1 MIIIIISNTKKMK
14 DPLLQPFQLKHLN
27 LKNRII
33 TTSHEPAYNENGF
46 PKDRYI
52 AYHLERAK
60 GGISMTMTAGSAVV
74 SKDSPPS
81 FDNIHAYKDE
91 VVPWIKKLTG
101 VIHDQNCAIMI
112 QLTHLGRRTSWNK
125 GDWLPSISSGK
136 HREPAHKAFPKVAE
150 SWDIQRIINEYGNA
164 AERMKE
170 GGMDGVEL
178 EAQGHLIGQFLS
190 PFTNELETE
199 YGGNF
204 NNRLRFTFD
213 ILSEIRKKV
222 GKNFIVGIRCVFDE
236 VESGGI
242 TKTEGFKI
250 AKILSDSGLVD
261 YLNINRGRIHTDPIL
276 TKHIPIQGMKT
287 APHLEFAGEIKKM
300 VNLPIF
306 HASKISDVATA
317 RYAISNGLV
326 DMVGMTRGHLA
337 DPHIVKKIKEKR
349 EDDIRPC
356 VGATY
361 CLDRIYQGEE
371 ALCIHNAATGRELKF
386 PNIITSSKLKKKIVV
401 VGAGPGGLEGAR
413 IAGERGHEV
422 VVFEAASDPGGQV
435 RLCAKSDRRKDMMGI
450 IDWRMQQ
457 CSKKNVSFN
466 FNILAEDK
474 EIINENPDTVIIATG
489 GIPNLQLFETKKD
502 LENVFTSW
510 DIISG
515 DIKLAENILI
525 YDEAGDHTA
534 MQSAEIAVD
543 QGSKVE
549 FMTPDRLISSEIM
562 GMNLTPYIK
571 NLQNKKITYSIAK
584 RLLDVS
590 IKGNKLNAIIG
601 SDYDGNFKYNSTYDQ
616 IILNYGIKPLD
627 ELYFNLVPLSK
638 NEGEINYDKFIKG
651 EEQNIIK
658 NNKKK
663 FNLYRIGD
671 AISSRNIHAAIYD
684 ALRITINI

>member
-1 MIIIIISNTKKMK
+1 MTDS
-14 DPLLQPFQLKHLN
+14 LLQSFKLKHLN

-33 TTSHEPAYNENGF
+33 TTSHEPAYNEDGF
-46 PKDRYI
+46 PKDRYV

-60 GGISMTMTAGSAVV
+60 GGIAMTMTAGSTVV

-91 VVPWIKKLTG
+91 VVPWIKKLTEA
-101 VIHDQNCAIMI
+101 IHDQDCKIMI
-112 QLTHLGRRTSWNK
+112 QLTHLGRRTSWSK

-150 SWDIQRIINEYGNA
+150 SWDIERIIKEYGDA

-178 EAQGHLIGQFLS
+178 EGQGHLIGQFLS
-190 PFTNELETE
+190 PLTNELETE
-199 YGGNF
+199 YGGSLE
-204 NNRLRFTFD
+204 NRLRFTLDVLSD
-213 ILSEIRKKV
+213 IRNKV
-222 GKNFIVGIRCVFDE
+222 GQKFIVGIRCVFDE
-236 VESGGI
+236 VEKGGI
-242 TKTEGFKI
+242 TKSDGLKI
-250 AKILSDSGLVD
+250 AKILSDSGLID

-276 TKHIPIQGMKT
+276 TKHIPIQGMKS
-287 APHLEFAGEIKKM
+287 APHLEFAGEIKKE

-326 DMVGMTRGHLA
+326 DMIGMTRGHLA

-386 PNIITSSKLKKKIVV
+386 PNIISKSKIKKKIVV
-401 VGAGPGGLEGAR
+401 VGAGPGGLEAAR
-413 IAGERGHEV
+413 IAAERGHKV
-422 VVFEAASDPGGQV
+422 IVFEAAPDPGGQI
-435 RLCAKSDRRKDMMGI
+435 RLCAKSERRKDMMGI
-450 IDWRMQQ
+450 IDWRMHQGL
-457 CSKKNVSFN
+457 KKNVKFN
-466 FNILAEDK
+466 FNIIAEAQDV
-474 EIINENPDTVIIATG
+474 INENPDTIIIATG
-489 GIPNLQLFETKKD
+489 GMPNLELFETKKD

-515 DIKLAENILI
+515 DVKLAENILI

-534 MQSAEIAVD
+534 MQSAEIAIEK
-543 QGSKVE
+543 GSTVE
-549 FMTPDRLISSEIM
+549 LMTPDRLISSEIM
-562 GMNLTPYIK
+562 GMNLTPYLK

-584 RLLDVS
+584 RLIDVS
-590 IKGNKLNAIIG
+590 IKGNKLNATIG
-601 SDYDGNFKYNSTYDQ
+601 SDYDENFKHHSIYDQ
-616 IILNYGIKPLD
+616 IFLNYGVKPLD
-627 ELYFNLVPLSK
+627 ELYFNLVSFSK
-638 NEGEINYDKFIKG
+638 NEGEVNYTKFIKG
-651 EEQNIIK
+651 EIQNIIK
-658 NNKKK
+658 NKNNK

-671 AISSRNIHAAIYD
+671 AVSSRNIHAAIYD
-684 ALRITINI
+684 ALRLVINL

>member
-1 MIIIIISNTKKMK
+1 MTDS
-14 DPLLQPFQLKHLN
+14 LLQSFKLKHLN

-33 TTSHEPAYNENGF
+33 TTSHEPAYNEDGF
-46 PKDRYI
+46 PKDRYV

-60 GGISMTMTAGSAVV
+60 GGIAMTMTAGSTVV

-91 VVPWIKKLTG
+91 VVPWIKKLTEA
-101 VIHDQNCAIMI
+101 IHDQDCKIMI

-150 SWDIQRIINEYGNA
+150 SWDIERIIKEYGDA

-178 EAQGHLIGQFLS
+178 EGQGHLIGQFLS
-190 PFTNELETE
+190 PLTNELETE
-199 YGGNF
+199 YGGSLE
-204 NNRLRFTFD
+204 NRLRFTLDVLSD
-213 ILSEIRKKV
+213 IRNKV
-222 GKNFIVGIRCVFDE
+222 GQKFIVGIRCVFDE
-236 VESGGI
+236 VEKGGI
-242 TKTEGFKI
+242 TKSDGLKI
-250 AKILSDSGLVD
+250 AKILSDSGLID

-276 TKHIPIQGMKT
+276 TKHIPIQGMKS
-287 APHLEFAGEIKKM
+287 APHLEFAGEIKKE

-326 DMVGMTRGHLA
+326 DMIGMTRGHLA

-386 PNIITSSKLKKKIVV
+386 PNIISKSKIKKKIVV
-401 VGAGPGGLEGAR
+401 VGAGPGGLEAAR
-413 IAGERGHEV
+413 IAAERGHEV
-422 VVFEAASDPGGQV
+422 IVFEAAPDPGGQI
-435 RLCAKSDRRKDMMGI
+435 RLCAKSARRKDMMGI

-457 CSKKNVSFN
+457 CIKKNVKFN
-466 FNILAEDK
+466 FNIIAEAQDV
-474 EIINENPDTVIIATG
+474 INENPDTIIIATG
-489 GIPNLQLFETKKD
+489 GMPNLELFETKKD
-502 LENVFTSW
+502 LDNVFTSW

-515 DIKLAENILI
+515 DVKLAENILI

-534 MQSAEIAVD
+534 MQSAEIAIEK
-543 QGSKVE
+543 GSTVE

-562 GMNLTPYIK
+562 GMNLTPYLK

-584 RLLDVS
+584 RLIDVS
-590 IKGNKLNAIIG
+590 IKGNKLNATIG
-601 SDYDGNFKYNSTYDQ
+601 SDYDENFKNNSIYDQ
-616 IILNYGIKPLD
+616 IFLNYGVKPLD
-627 ELYFNLVPLSK
+627 ELYFNLVSFSK
-638 NEGEINYDKFIKG
+638 NEGEVNYTKFIKG
-651 EEQNIIK
+651 EAQNIIK
-658 NNKKK
+658 NKNKK
-663 FNLYRIGD
+663 FYLYRIGD
-671 AISSRNIHAAIYD
+671 AVSSRNIHAAIYD
-684 ALRITINI
+684 ALRLVINL

>member
-1 MIIIIISNTKKMK
+1 MT
-14 DPLLQPFQLKHLN
+14 DALLQSFQLKHLN
-27 LKNRII
+27 LKNRIL
-33 TTSHEPAYNENGF
+33 TTSHEPAYNEDGF
-46 PKDRYI
+46 PKERYI

-60 GGISMTMTAGSAVV
+60 GGIAMTMTAGSAVV

-81 FDNIHAYKDE
+81 FDNIHAFKDE
-91 VVPWIKKLTG
+91 VVPWIKKLTN
-101 VIHDQNCAIMI
+101 VIHDQDCAIMI

-150 SWDIQRIINEYGNA
+150 KWDIQRIIKEYGDA

-178 EAQGHLIGQFLS
+178 EGQGHLIGQFLS
-190 PFTNELETE
+190 PLTNELENE

-204 NNRLRFTFD
+204 ENRLRFTLD
-213 ILSEIRKKV
+213 VLSEIRKKV
-222 GKNFIVGIRCVFDE
+222 GDKFILGIRCVFDE
-236 VESGGI
+236 VQEGGI
-242 TKTEGFKI
+242 SKTEGFKI
-250 AKILSDSGLVD
+250 AKILSDTGLVD
-261 YLNINRGRIHTDPIL
+261 YLNVNRGRIHTDPIL
-276 TKHIPIQGMKT
+276 TKHIPIQGMKS
-287 APHLEFAGEIKKM
+287 APHLEFAGEIKKE
-300 VNLPIF
+300 VSIPIF

-337 DPHIVKKIKEKR
+337 DPHIVTKIKEKR

-386 PNIITSSKLKKKIVV
+386 PNIITTSKVKKKIVV
-401 VGAGPGGLEGAR
+401 VGAGPGGLEASR
-413 IAGERGHEV
+413 IAAERGHDV

-435 RLCAKSDRRKDMMGI
+435 RLCAKSKRRKDMMGI

-457 CSKKNVSFN
+457 CNKKNVKFN
-466 FNILAEDK
+466 FNVLAEKDDVLD
-474 EIINENPDTVIIATG
+474 EDPDTIIIATG
-489 GIPNLQLFETKKD
+489 GMPNLELFETKKN
-502 LENVFTSW
+502 LENIFTSW

-515 DIKLAENILI
+515 DIKLADNILI

-534 MQSAEIAVD
+534 MQSAEIAIEE
-543 QGSKVE
+543 GSKVD

-562 GMNLTPYIK
+562 GMNLTPYLK
-571 NLQNKKITYSIAK
+571 NLQNKNITYSIAK
-584 RLLDVS
+584 RLLNVS
-590 IKGNKLNAIIG
+590 IKGNKLNALIG
-601 SDYDGNFKYNSTYDQ
+601 SDYDEGFKYNSTYDQ
-616 IILNYGIKPLD
+616 IFLNYGIKPLD

-638 NEGEINYDKFIKG
+638 NEGEVNYDKLIQG
-651 EEQNIIK
+651 EQQNIIK
-658 NNKKK
+658 NNNNK

-684 ALRITINI
+684 ALRLLVNI

>member
-1 MIIIIISNTKKMK
+1 MTDS
-14 DPLLQPFQLKHLN
+14 LLQSFKLKHLN

-33 TTSHEPAYNENGF
+33 TTSHEPAYNEDGF
-46 PKDRYI
+46 PKDRYV

-60 GGISMTMTAGSAVV
+60 GGIAMTMTAGSTVV

-91 VVPWIKKLTG
+91 VVPWIKKLTEA
-101 VIHDQNCAIMI
+101 IHDQDCKIMI

-150 SWDIQRIINEYGNA
+150 SWDIERIIKEYGDA

-178 EAQGHLIGQFLS
+178 EGQGHLIGQFLS
-190 PFTNELETE
+190 PLTNELETE
-199 YGGNF
+199 YGGSLE
-204 NNRLRFTFD
+204 NRLRFTLDVLSD
-213 ILSEIRKKV
+213 IRSKV
-222 GKNFIVGIRCVFDE
+222 GQKFIVGIRCVFDE
-236 VESGGI
+236 VEKGGI
-242 TKTEGFKI
+242 TKSDGLKI
-250 AKILSDSGLVD
+250 AKILSDSGLID

-276 TKHIPIQGMKT
+276 TKHIPIQGMKS
-287 APHLEFAGEIKKM
+287 APHLEFAGEIKKE

-326 DMVGMTRGHLA
+326 DMIGMTRGHLA
-337 DPHIVKKIKEKR
+337 DPYIVKKIKEKR

-386 PNIITSSKLKKKIVV
+386 PNIISKSKIKKKIVV
-401 VGAGPGGLEGAR
+401 VGAGPGGLEAAR
-413 IAGERGHEV
+413 IAAERGHKV
-422 VVFEAASDPGGQV
+422 IVFEAAPDPGGQI
-435 RLCAKSDRRKDMMGI
+435 RLCAKSARRKDMMGI

-457 CSKKNVSFN
+457 CIKKNVKFN
-466 FNILAEDK
+466 FNIIAEAQDV
-474 EIINENPDTVIIATG
+474 INENPDTIIIATG
-489 GIPNLQLFETKKD
+489 GMPNLELFETKKD

-515 DIKLAENILI
+515 DVKLAENILI

-534 MQSAEIAVD
+534 MQSAEIAIEK
-543 QGSKVE
+543 GSTVE

-562 GMNLTPYIK
+562 GMNLTPYLK

-584 RLLDVS
+584 RLIDVS
-590 IKGNKLNAIIG
+590 IKGNKLNATIG
-601 SDYDGNFKYNSTYDQ
+601 SDYDENFKHHSIYDQ
-616 IILNYGIKPLD
+616 IFLNYGVKPLD
-627 ELYFNLVPLSK
+627 ELYFNLVSFSK
-638 NEGEINYDKFIKG
+638 NEGEVNYTKFIKG
-651 EEQNIIK
+651 EIQNIIK
-658 NNKKK
+658 NKNNK

-671 AISSRNIHAAIYD
+671 AVSSRNIHAAIYD
-684 ALRITINI
+684 ALRLVINL

>member
-1 MIIIIISNTKKMK
+1 MTDS
-14 DPLLQPFQLKHLN
+14 LLQPFQLKHLN

-52 AYHLERAK
+52 AYHSERAK
-60 GGISMTMTAGSAVV
+60 GGIAMTMTAGSTVV

-91 VVPWIKKLTG
+91 VVPWIKKLTKA
-101 VIHDQNCAIMI
+101 IHDQDCAIMI

-150 SWDIQRIINEYGNA
+150 SWDIQRIIKEYGDA

-178 EAQGHLIGQFLS
+178 EGQGHLIGQFLS
-190 PFTNELETE
+190 PLTNELETE
-199 YGGNF
+199 YGGSF
-204 NNRLRFTFD
+204 ENRLRFTLD
-213 ILSEIRKKV
+213 VLSEIRKKV
-222 GKNFIVGIRCVFDE
+222 GYKFILGIRCVLDE
-236 VESGGI
+236 VQAGGI

-250 AKILSDSGLVD
+250 AKTLSESGLID

-276 TKHIPIQGMKT
+276 TKQIPIQGMKS
-287 APHLEFAGEIKKM
+287 APHLDFVGEIKKE

-306 HASKISDVATA
+306 HASKIADVATA

-326 DMVGMTRGHLA
+326 DMIGMTRGHLA
-337 DPHIVKKIKEKR
+337 DPHIVKKITEKR

-371 ALCIHNAATGRELKF
+371 ALCIHNAATGRELIF
-386 PNIITSSKLKKKIVV
+386 PNVIISSKSKKKIVI
-401 VGAGPGGLEGAR
+401 VGAGPAGLEGAR
-413 IAGERGHEV
+413 IAAERGHEV
-422 VVFEAASDPGGQV
+422 VVFEAASDPGGQI

-457 CSKKNVSFN
+457 CTKRKVKFN
-466 FNILAEDK
+466 FNILAESQNVL
-474 EIINENPDTVIIATG
+474 EENPDNVIIATG
-489 GIPNLQLFETKKD
+489 GIPNLELFETKKD

-534 MQSAEIAVD
+534 MQSAEIAI
-543 QGSKVE
+543 QGGSTVE

-590 IKGNKLNAIIG
+590 IKDNKLNALIG
-601 SDYDGNFKYNSTYDQ
+601 SDYDEKFKHNSTYDQ
-616 IILNYGIKPLD
+616 VILNYGVKPLD
-627 ELYFNLVPLSK
+627 ELYFNLVPHSK
-638 NEGEINYDKFIKG
+638 NEGEVNYDKFIKG
-651 EEQNIIK
+651 EQQNIIK
-658 NNKKK
+658 NKKNK

-684 ALRITINI
+684 ALRLVINL

>member
-1 MIIIIISNTKKMK
+1 MS
-14 DPLLQPFQLKHLN
+14 DSLLQSFKLKHLN

-33 TTSHEPAYNENGF
+33 TTSHEPAYNEDGF
-46 PKDRYI
+46 PKDRYV

-60 GGISMTMTAGSAVV
+60 GGIAMTMTAGSTVV

-91 VVPWIKKLTG
+91 VVPWIKKLTEA
-101 VIHDQNCAIMI
+101 IHNQDCKIMI

-150 SWDIQRIINEYGNA
+150 SWDIERIIKEYGDA

-178 EAQGHLIGQFLS
+178 EGQGHLIGQFLS
-190 PFTNELETE
+190 PLTNELETE
-199 YGGNF
+199 YGGSLE
-204 NNRLRFTFD
+204 NRLRFTLDVLSD
-213 ILSEIRKKV
+213 IRNKV
-222 GKNFIVGIRCVFDE
+222 GQKFIVGIRCVFDE
-236 VESGGI
+236 VEKGGL
-242 TKTEGFKI
+242 TKSDGLKI
-250 AKILSDSGLVD
+250 AKILSDSGLID

-276 TKHIPIQGMKT
+276 TKHIPIQGMKS
-287 APHLEFAGEIKKM
+287 APHLEFAGEIKKEI
-300 VNLPIF
+300 NLPIF

-326 DMVGMTRGHLA
+326 DMIGMTRGHLA

-371 ALCIHNAATGRELKF
+371 ALCIHNAATGRELQF
-386 PNIITSSKLKKKIVV
+386 PNIISKSKIKKKIVV
-401 VGAGPGGLEGAR
+401 VGAGPGGLEAAR
-413 IAGERGHEV
+413 IAAERGHEV
-422 VVFEAASDPGGQV
+422 IVFEAAPDPGGQI
-435 RLCAKSDRRKDMMGI
+435 RLCAKSARRKDMMGI

-457 CSKKNVSFN
+457 CIKKNVKFN
-466 FNILAEDK
+466 FNIIAEVQDV
-474 EIINENPDTVIIATG
+474 INENPDTIIIATG
-489 GIPNLQLFETKKD
+489 GMPNLELFETKKD

-515 DIKLAENILI
+515 DVKLAENILI

-534 MQSAEIAVD
+534 MQSAEIAIGK
-543 QGSKVE
+543 GSTVE

-562 GMNLTPYIK
+562 GMNLTPYLK

-584 RLLDVS
+584 RLIDVS
-590 IKGNKLNAIIG
+590 IKGNKLNATIG
-601 SDYDGNFKYNSTYDQ
+601 SDYDENFKHNSIYDQ
-616 IILNYGIKPLD
+616 IFLNYGVKPLD
-627 ELYFNLVPLSK
+627 ELYFNLVSFSK
-638 NEGEINYDKFIKG
+638 NEGEVNYTKFIKG
-651 EEQNIIK
+651 EIQNIIK
-658 NNKKK
+658 NKNNK

-671 AISSRNIHAAIYD
+671 AVSSRNIHAAIYD
-684 ALRITINI
+684 ALRLVINL

>member
-1 MIIIIISNTKKMK
+1 MTDS
-14 DPLLQPFQLKHLN
+14 LLQPFQLKHLH

-33 TTSHEPAYNENGF
+33 TTSHEPAYNEDGF

-60 GGISMTMTAGSAVV
+60 GGIAMTMTAGSAVV

-91 VVPWIKKLTG
+91 VVPWVKKLTK
-101 VIHDQNCAIMI
+101 VIHDQDCKIMI
-112 QLTHLGRRTSWNK
+112 QLTHLGRRTSWSK

-150 SWDIQRIINEYGNA
+150 SWDIERVIKEYGDA

-178 EAQGHLIGQFLS
+178 EGQGHLTGQFLS
-190 PFTNELETE
+190 PLTNELKTE
-199 YGGNF
+199 YGGSF
-204 NNRLRFTFD
+204 QNRLRFTLD
-213 ILSEIRKKV
+213 VLSEIRKKV
-222 GKNFIVGIRCVFDE
+222 GQDFILGIRCVFDE
-236 VESGGI
+236 VEKGGI
-242 TKTEGFKI
+242 TKLEGFKI
-250 AKILSDSGLVD
+250 AKILSESGLVD

-276 TKHIPIQGMKT
+276 TKHIPIQGMKS
-287 APHLEFAGEIKKM
+287 APHLEFAGEIKKV

-326 DMVGMTRGHLA
+326 DMIGMTRGHLA
-337 DPHIVKKIKEKR
+337 DPHIVTKIKEKR

-386 PNIITSSKLKKKIVV
+386 PNIINPSNIKKRIVV
-401 VGAGPGGLEGAR
+401 VGAGPGGLEAAR
-413 IAGERGHEV
+413 IAAERGHDV
-422 VVFEAASDPGGQV
+422 VTFEAAPDPGGQV
-435 RLCAKSDRRKDMMGI
+435 RLCAKSQRRKDMMGI

-457 CSKKNVSFN
+457 CAKRNVKFN
-466 FNILAEDK
+466 FNIVAENQDILK
-474 EIINENPDTVIIATG
+474 ENPDTVIIATG
-489 GIPNLQLFETKKD
+489 GIPNLELFETKKD

-515 DIKLAENILI
+515 DIKLGENILI

-534 MQSAEIAVD
+534 MQSAEIAIKE
-543 QGSKVE
+543 GSTVE

-562 GMNLTPYIK
+562 GMNLTPYLR

-590 IKGNKLNAIIG
+590 VKGNKLNAVIG
-601 SDYDGNFKYNSTYDQ
+601 SDYDEIFRYNATYDQ
-616 IILNYGIKPLD
+616 VFLNYGVKPLN
-627 ELYFNLVPLSK
+627 ELYFNLIPYSK
-638 NEGEINYDKFIKG
+638 NEGEVDYNKFING

-658 NNKKK
+658 NKNNK

-671 AISSRNIHAAIYD
+671 AVSSRNIHAAIFD
-684 ALRITINI
+684 ALRLVINL

>member
-1 MIIIIISNTKKMK
+1 MTDS
-14 DPLLQPFQLKHLN
+14 LLQPFQLKHLH

-33 TTSHEPAYNENGF
+33 TTSHEPAYNEDGF

-60 GGISMTMTAGSAVV
+60 GGIAMTMTAGSAVV

-81 FDNIHAYKDE
+81 FNNIHAYKDD
-91 VVPWIKKLTG
+91 VVPWVKKLTK
-101 VIHDQNCAIMI
+101 VIHDQDCKIMI
-112 QLTHLGRRTSWNK
+112 QLTHLGRRTSWSK

-150 SWDIQRIINEYGNA
+150 SWDIERVIKEYGDA

-178 EAQGHLIGQFLS
+178 EGQGHLTGQFLS
-190 PFTNELETE
+190 PLTNELKTE
-199 YGGNF
+199 YGGSF
-204 NNRLRFTFD
+204 QNRLRFTLD
-213 ILSEIRKKV
+213 VLSEIRKKV
-222 GKNFIVGIRCVFDE
+222 GQDFILGIRCVFDE
-236 VESGGI
+236 VEKGGI
-242 TKTEGFKI
+242 TKLEGFKI
-250 AKILSDSGLVD
+250 AKILSESGLVD

-276 TKHIPIQGMKT
+276 TKHIPIQGMKS
-287 APHLEFAGEIKKM
+287 APHLEFAGEIKKV

-326 DMVGMTRGHLA
+326 DMIGMTRGHLA
-337 DPHIVKKIKEKR
+337 DPHIVTKIKEKR

-386 PNIITSSKLKKKIVV
+386 PNIINPSNIKKRIVV
-401 VGAGPGGLEGAR
+401 VGAGPGGLEAAR
-413 IAGERGHEV
+413 IAAERGHDV
-422 VVFEAASDPGGQV
+422 VIFEAAPDPGGQV
-435 RLCAKSDRRKDMMGI
+435 RLCAKSERRKDMMGI

-457 CSKKNVSFN
+457 CAKRNVKFN
-466 FNILAEDK
+466 FNIVAENQDILK
-474 EIINENPDTVIIATG
+474 ENPDTVIIATG
-489 GIPNLQLFETKKD
+489 GIPNLELFETKKD

-515 DIKLAENILI
+515 DIKLGENILI

-534 MQSAEIAVD
+534 MQSAEIAIKE
-543 QGSKVE
+543 GSTVE

-562 GMNLTPYIK
+562 GMNLTPYLK

-590 IKGNKLNAIIG
+590 VKGNKLNAVIG
-601 SDYDGNFKYNSTYDQ
+601 SDYDEIFRYNATYDQ
-616 IILNYGIKPLD
+616 VFLNYGVKPLN
-627 ELYFNLVPLSK
+627 ELYFNLIPYSK
-638 NEGEINYDKFIKG
+638 NEGEVDYNKFING

-658 NNKKK
+658 NKNNK

-671 AISSRNIHAAIYD
+671 AVSSRNIHAAIFD
-684 ALRITINI
+684 ALRLVINL

>member
-1 MIIIIISNTKKMK
+1 MTDS
-14 DPLLQPFQLKHLN
+14 LLQSFKLKHLN

-33 TTSHEPAYNENGF
+33 TTSHEPAYNEDGF
-46 PKDRYI
+46 PKDRYV

-60 GGISMTMTAGSAVV
+60 GGIAMTMTAGSTVV

-91 VVPWIKKLTG
+91 VVPWIKKLTEA
-101 VIHDQNCAIMI
+101 IHDQDCKIMI

-150 SWDIQRIINEYGNA
+150 SWDIERIIKEYGDA
-164 AERMKE
+164 AERMKQ

-178 EAQGHLIGQFLS
+178 EGQGHLIGQFLS
-190 PFTNELETE
+190 PLTNELQTE
-199 YGGNF
+199 YGGSLE
-204 NNRLRFTFD
+204 NRLRFTLDVLSD
-213 ILSEIRKKV
+213 IRSKV
-222 GKNFIVGIRCVFDE
+222 GQKFIVGIRCVFDE
-236 VESGGI
+236 VEKGGI
-242 TKTEGFKI
+242 TKSDGLKI
-250 AKILSDSGLVD
+250 AKILSDSGLID

-276 TKHIPIQGMKT
+276 TKHIPIQGMKS
-287 APHLEFAGEIKKM
+287 APHLEFAGEIKKE

-326 DMVGMTRGHLA
+326 DMIGMTRGHLA

-386 PNIITSSKLKKKIVV
+386 PNIISKSKIKKKIVV
-401 VGAGPGGLEGAR
+401 VGAGPGGLEAAR
-413 IAGERGHEV
+413 IAAERGHEV
-422 VVFEAASDPGGQV
+422 IVFEAAPDPGGQI
-435 RLCAKSDRRKDMMGI
+435 RLCAKSARRKDMMGI

-457 CSKKNVSFN
+457 CLKKNVKFN
-466 FNILAEDK
+466 FNIIAEAQDV
-474 EIINENPDTVIIATG
+474 INENPDTIIIATG
-489 GIPNLQLFETKKD
+489 GMPNLELFETKKD

-515 DIKLAENILI
+515 DVKLAENILI

-534 MQSAEIAVD
+534 MQSAEIAIEK
-543 QGSKVE
+543 GSTVE

-562 GMNLTPYIK
+562 GMNLTPYLK

-584 RLLDVS
+584 RLIDVS
-590 IKGNKLNAIIG
+590 IKGNKLNATIG
-601 SDYDGNFKYNSTYDQ
+601 SDYDENFKNNSIYDQ
-616 IILNYGIKPLD
+616 IFLNYGVKPLD
-627 ELYFNLVPLSK
+627 ELYFNLVSFSK
-638 NEGEINYDKFIKG
+638 NEGEVNYTKFIKG
-651 EEQNIIK
+651 QIQNIIK
-658 NNKKK
+658 NKNNK

-671 AISSRNIHAAIYD
+671 AVSSRNIHAAIYD
-684 ALRITINI
+684 ALRLVINL

>member
-1 MIIIIISNTKKMK
+1 MTDS
-14 DPLLQPFQLKHLN
+14 LLQSFKLKHLN

-33 TTSHEPAYNENGF
+33 TTSHEPAYNEDGF
-46 PKDRYI
+46 PKDRYV

-60 GGISMTMTAGSAVV
+60 GGIAMTMTAGSTVV

-91 VVPWIKKLTG
+91 VVPWIKKLTEA
-101 VIHDQNCAIMI
+101 IHDQDCKIMI

-150 SWDIQRIINEYGNA
+150 SWDIERIIKEYGDA

-170 GGMDGVEL
+170 GGMDGIEL
-178 EAQGHLIGQFLS
+178 EGQGHLIGQFLS
-190 PFTNELETE
+190 PITNELETE
-199 YGGNF
+199 YGGSLE
-204 NNRLRFTFD
+204 NRLRFTLDVLSD
-213 ILSEIRKKV
+213 IRNKV
-222 GKNFIVGIRCVFDE
+222 GQKFIVGIRCVFDE
-236 VESGGI
+236 VEKGGI
-242 TKTEGFKI
+242 TKSDGLKI
-250 AKILSDSGLVD
+250 AKILSDSGLID

-276 TKHIPIQGMKT
+276 TKHIPIQGMKS
-287 APHLEFAGEIKKM
+287 APHLEFAGEIKKE

-326 DMVGMTRGHLA
+326 DMIGMTRGHLA

-386 PNIITSSKLKKKIVV
+386 PNIISKSKIKKKIVV
-401 VGAGPGGLEGAR
+401 VGAGPGGLEAAR
-413 IAGERGHEV
+413 IAAERGHEV
-422 VVFEAASDPGGQV
+422 IVFEAAPDPGGQI
-435 RLCAKSDRRKDMMGI
+435 RLCAKSARRKDMMGI

-457 CSKKNVSFN
+457 CIKKNVKFN
-466 FNILAEDK
+466 FNIIAEAQDM
-474 EIINENPDTVIIATG
+474 INENPDTIIIATG
-489 GIPNLQLFETKKD
+489 GMPNLELFETKKD

-515 DIKLAENILI
+515 DVKLAENILI

-534 MQSAEIAVD
+534 MQSAEIAIEK
-543 QGSKVE
+543 GSTVE

-562 GMNLTPYIK
+562 GMNLTPYLK

-584 RLLDVS
+584 RLKDVS

-601 SDYDGNFKYNSTYDQ
+601 SDYDENFKHSSTYDQ
-616 IILNYGIKPLD
+616 IFLNYGVKPLD
-627 ELYFNLVPLSK
+627 ELYFNLVSFSK
-638 NEGEINYDKFIKG
+638 NEGEVNYTKFING
-651 EEQNIIK
+651 ESQNIIK
-658 NNKKK
+658 NKNNK

-671 AISSRNIHAAIYD
+671 AVSSRNIHAAIYD
-684 ALRITINI
+684 ALRLVINL

>member
-1 MIIIIISNTKKMK
+1 MTDS
-14 DPLLQPFQLKHLN
+14 LLQPFQLKHLN
-27 LKNRII
+27 LKNRIL
-33 TTSHEPAYNENGF
+33 TTSHEPAYNEDGF

-60 GGISMTMTAGSAVV
+60 GGIAMTMTAGSAVV

-91 VVPWIKKLTG
+91 VVPWIKKLTK
-101 VIHDQNCAIMI
+101 VIHDQDCAIMI

-150 SWDIQRIINEYGNA
+150 SWDIQRIIKEFGDA

-178 EAQGHLIGQFLS
+178 EGQGHLIGQFLS
-190 PFTNELETE
+190 PLTNELENE
-199 YGGNF
+199 YGGSLE
-204 NNRLRFTFD
+204 NRLRFTLD
-213 ILSEIRKKV
+213 VLSEIRKKV
-222 GKNFIVGIRCVFDE
+222 GKNFILGIRSVFDE
-236 VESGGI
+236 VQAGGI
-242 TKTEGFKI
+242 TKTDGFKI
-250 AKILSDSGLVD
+250 AKILSESGLID

-276 TKHIPIQGMKT
+276 TKQIPIQGMKS
-287 APHLEFAGEIKKM
+287 APHLDFAGEIKKEI
-300 VNLPIF
+300 NLPVF

-337 DPHIVKKIKEKR
+337 DPYIVTKIKEKR

-386 PNIITSSKLKKKIVV
+386 PNIITASKSKKKIVI
-401 VGAGPGGLEGAR
+401 VGAGPGGLEAAR
-413 IAGERGHEV
+413 IAGEKGHEV
-422 VVFEAASDPGGQV
+422 IVFEAAPDPGGQI
-435 RLCAKSDRRKDMMGI
+435 RLCAKSNRRKDMIGI

-457 CSKKNVSFN
+457 CAKRNVKFN
-466 FNILAEDK
+466 FNILAESQHVL
-474 EIINENPDTVIIATG
+474 EENPDTVIIATG
-489 GIPNLQLFETKKD
+489 GMPNLELFETKKD

-515 DIKLAENILI
+515 DIKLAKNILI

-534 MQSAEIAVD
+534 MQSAEIAIEN
-543 QGSKVE
+543 GSTVE

-562 GMNLTPYIK
+562 GMNLTPYLK

-584 RLLDVS
+584 RLIDVS
-590 IKGNKLNAIIG
+590 IQGNKLNAVIG
-601 SDYDGNFKYNSTYDQ
+601 SDYDEQFKYNSTYDQ
-616 IILNYGIKPLD
+616 IFLNYGVKPLD
-627 ELYFNLVPLSK
+627 ELYYNLVSLSK
-638 NEGEINYDKFIKG
+638 NEGEVSYAKFIKG
-651 EEQNIIK
+651 EQQNIIK
-658 NNKKK
+658 NKNNK

-671 AISSRNIHAAIYD
+671 AVSSRNIHAAIYD
-684 ALRITINI
+684 ALRLVINL

>member
-1 MIIIIISNTKKMK
+1 MTDS
-14 DPLLQPFQLKHLN
+14 LLQPFQLKHLN

-52 AYHLERAK
+52 AYHSERAK
-60 GGISMTMTAGSAVV
+60 GGIAMTMTAGSAVV

-91 VVPWIKKLTG
+91 VVPWIKKLTKA
-101 VIHDQNCAIMI
+101 IHDQDCAIMI

-150 SWDIQRIINEYGNA
+150 SWDIQRIIKEYGDA

-178 EAQGHLIGQFLS
+178 EGQGHLIGQFLS
-190 PFTNELETE
+190 PLTNELETE
-199 YGGNF
+199 YGGSF
-204 NNRLRFTFD
+204 ENRLRFTLD
-213 ILSEIRKKV
+213 VLSEIRKKV
-222 GKNFIVGIRCVFDE
+222 GYKFILGIRCVLDE
-236 VESGGI
+236 VQAGGI

-250 AKILSDSGLVD
+250 AKTLSESGLID

-276 TKHIPIQGMKT
+276 TKQIPIQGMKS
-287 APHLEFAGEIKKM
+287 APHLDFVGEIKKE

-326 DMVGMTRGHLA
+326 DMIGMTRGHLA
-337 DPHIVKKIKEKR
+337 DPHIVKKITEKR

-371 ALCIHNAATGRELKF
+371 ALCIHNAATGRELIF
-386 PNIITSSKLKKKIVV
+386 PNVIISSKSKKKIVI
-401 VGAGPGGLEGAR
+401 VGAGPAGLEGAR
-413 IAGERGHEV
+413 IAAERGHEV
-422 VVFEAASDPGGQV
+422 VVFEAASDPGGQI

-457 CSKKNVSFN
+457 CTKRKVKFN
-466 FNILAEDK
+466 FNILAESQNVL
-474 EIINENPDTVIIATG
+474 EENPDNVIIATG
-489 GIPNLQLFETKKD
+489 GIPNLELFETKKD

-534 MQSAEIAVD
+534 MQSAEIAI
-543 QGSKVE
+543 QGGSTVE

-590 IKGNKLNAIIG
+590 IKDNKLNALIG
-601 SDYDGNFKYNSTYDQ
+601 SDYDEKFKHNSTYDQ
-616 IILNYGIKPLD
+616 IILNYGVKPLD
-627 ELYFNLVPLSK
+627 ELYFNLVPHSK
-638 NEGEINYDKFIKG
+638 NEGEVNYDKFIKG
-651 EEQNIIK
+651 EQQNIIK
-658 NNKKK
+658 NKNNK

-684 ALRITINI
+684 ALRLVINL

>member
-1 MIIIIISNTKKMK
+1 MTDS
-14 DPLLQPFQLKHLN
+14 LLQPFQLKHLN
-27 LKNRII
+27 LKNRIL
-33 TTSHEPAYNENGF
+33 TTSHEPAYNEDGF

-60 GGISMTMTAGSAVV
+60 GGIAMTMTAGSAVV

-91 VVPWIKKLTG
+91 VVPWIKKLTK
-101 VIHDQNCAIMI
+101 VIHDQDCAIMI

-150 SWDIQRIINEYGNA
+150 SWDIQRIIKEFGDA

-178 EAQGHLIGQFLS
+178 EGQGHLIGQFLS
-190 PFTNELETE
+190 PLTNELENE
-199 YGGNF
+199 YGGSLE
-204 NNRLRFTFD
+204 NRLRFTLD

-222 GKNFIVGIRCVFDE
+222 GKNFILGIRSVFDE
-236 VESGGI
+236 VQAGGI
-242 TKTEGFKI
+242 TKTDGFKI
-250 AKILSDSGLVD
+250 AKILSESGLID

-276 TKHIPIQGMKT
+276 TKQIPIQGMKS
-287 APHLEFAGEIKKM
+287 APHLDFAGEIKKEI
-300 VNLPIF
+300 NLPVF

-337 DPHIVKKIKEKR
+337 DPYIVTKIKEKR

-371 ALCIHNAATGRELKF
+371 ALCIHNAATGRELRF
-386 PNIITSSKLKKKIVV
+386 PNIITASKSKKKIVI
-401 VGAGPGGLEGAR
+401 VGAGPGGLEAAR
-413 IAGERGHEV
+413 IAGEKGHEV
-422 VVFEAASDPGGQV
+422 VVFEAAPDPGGQI
-435 RLCAKSDRRKDMMGI
+435 RLCAKSNRRKDMIGI

-457 CSKKNVSFN
+457 CAKRNVKFN
-466 FNILAEDK
+466 FNILAESQHVL
-474 EIINENPDTVIIATG
+474 EENPDTVIIATG
-489 GIPNLQLFETKKD
+489 GMPNLELFETKKD

-515 DIKLAENILI
+515 DIKLAKNILI

-534 MQSAEIAVD
+534 MQSAEIAIEN
-543 QGSKVE
+543 GSTVE

-562 GMNLTPYIK
+562 GMNLTPYLK

-584 RLLDVS
+584 RLIDVS
-590 IKGNKLNAIIG
+590 IQGNKLNAVIG
-601 SDYDGNFKYNSTYDQ
+601 SDYDGQFKYNSTYDQ
-616 IILNYGIKPLD
+616 IFLNYGVKPLD
-627 ELYFNLVPLSK
+627 ELYFNLVSLSK
-638 NEGEINYDKFIKG
+638 NEGEVNYAQFIKG
-651 EEQNIIK
+651 EQQNIIK
-658 NNKKK
+658 NKNNK

-671 AISSRNIHAAIYD
+671 AVSSRNIHAAIYD
-684 ALRITINI
+684 ALRLVINL